1 MKVDTSR
8 ENSQLNSELRW
19 AIALGILL
27 ILLGAIALTQ
37 PFLITQVQTLMS
49 R

>member
-37 PFLITQVQTLMS
+37 PFLLTQAGTAIPK
-49 R
+49 